1 MVRWILAALLASGCV
16 RSATTFECASADQC
30 MRDGIQGRCE
40 VVSVCSFPD
49 PICASGMRFGD
60 YAGGYANQCVGDDG
74 ELPDAAHAPDASV
87 PDGSLPD
94 SSMAD
99 APSGSCPASYTA
111 LPGAG
116 GTHLYRKV
124 TTSAGWSSHMTACA
138 IDGSNAYLAIP
149 DNAAELAALVAD
161 ADVWVGISDS
171 TTEGTYQTVR
181 GTIATFLPWGA
192 SEPDN
197 NGNQDCV
204 GGIEATG
211 KLETLTCTTMRP
223 ALCECEP

>member
-1 MVRWILAALLASGCV
+1 MVKLLLAALFASGCV
-16 RSATTFECASADQC
+16 RSATTYECASADQC
-30 MRDGIQGRCE
+30 MRDGVQGRCE
-40 VVSVCSFPD
+40 VASVCSFPD
-49 PICASGMRFGD
+49 PMCASGMRFGD

-74 ELPDAAHAPDASV
+74 ELPDASPTPDAALA
-87 PDGSLPD
+87 DGALPD
-94 SSMAD
+94 SPMPDGA
-99 APSGSCPASYTA
+99 SGCPASYVA

-116 GTHLYRKV
+116 THRYRKV
-124 TTSAGWSSHMTACA
+124 ATSAGWSSHMTACA

-149 DNAAELAALVAD
+149 DTAAELTALVAD
-161 ADVWVGISDS
+161 GDIWVGISDS

-181 GTIATFLPWGA
+181 GAIATFLPWGS

-204 GGIEATG
+204 GAIMLTSRI
-211 KLETLTCTTMRP
+211 ETLSCTTMRP